1 MALACVVLV
10 GTVTIAR
17 GRQTV
22 CARMDVLVMEFVK
35 RRPASVIVILD
46 GLVRDVKNK
55 WTAQCLVIKRVVGT
69 VCARWVF
76 LLLLLFGFFLFLFFF
91 FFSFSCVIS
100 LPPKENEMI
109 SSSSLRLTL
118 CFPSS
123 FSSAL
128 LPFFVPSPPFISL
141 CDVSPN
147 NLTTPPTT
155 PTDPRTRSTV
165 VATVVQV
172 TKSILIVEHQT
183 LVQEMTKVSCVIV
196 MVCV

>member
-1 MALACVVLV
+1 MALACVVQV

-91 FFSFSCVIS
+91 FFFSSCVIS

-128 LPFFVPSPPFISL
+128 IPFFVPSPPFISL

>member
-1 MALACVVLV
+1 MDVTAGSKASASMALACVVLV

-69 VCARWVF
+69 VCA
-76 LLLLLFGFFLFLFFF
+76 
-91 FFSFSCVIS
+91 
-100 LPPKENEMI
+100 
-109 SSSSLRLTL
+109 
-118 CFPSS
+118 
-123 FSSAL
+123 
-128 LPFFVPSPPFISL
+128 
-141 CDVSPN
+141 
-147 NLTTPPTT
+147 
-155 PTDPRTRSTV
+155 STA

-172 TKSILIVEHQT
+172 TKSIPIVEHQT

>member
-76 LLLLLFGFFLFLFFF
+76 LLLLLFGFFFLFFSF
-91 FFSFSCVIS
+91 FLF
-100 LPPKENEMI
+100 L
-109 SSSSLRLTL
+109 
-118 CFPSS
+118 
-123 FSSAL
+123 A
-128 LPFFVPSPPFISL
+128 
-141 CDVSPN
+141 
-147 NLTTPPTT
+147 
-155 PTDPRTRSTV
+155 
-165 VATVVQV
+165 
-172 TKSILIVEHQT
+172 
-183 LVQEMTKVSCVIV
+183 
-196 MVCV
+196 